1 MTDTVDMN
9 RADEDVVDVEE
20 CAIAGVIVPEGS
32 KYRVRIN
39 DKKYKFSDPVVT
51 GQQILDKARLRP
63 ADEHIVF
70 QVLNDGMLEEIRPDE
85 TVDLHRPGLERFI
98 TFKSDR
104 SFRFVLD
111 GRKFEWGAPEIT
123 GLTLKRLAE
132 VDPETYDVWLEVRG
146 EEDRKIDDKET
157 VRLDAPGVEKFFT
170 GKKTT
175 TEG

>member
-1 MTDTVDMN
+1 MTDNVEVERSDDGAVDI
-9 RADEDVVDVEE
+9 ED
-20 CAIAGVIVPEGS
+20 CALAGVPPS
-32 KYRVRIN
+32 DANAYRVRVD
-39 DKKYKFSDPVVT
+39 DKKYKFSDPVVI
-51 GQQILDKARLRP
+51 GRQILDKARLRP
-63 ADEHIVF
+63 AEEYLVF
-70 QVLNDGMLEEIRPDE
+70 QVLNDGMLEEVRLDE
-85 TVDLHRPGLERFI
+85 EVDLRRPGLERFI

-111 GRKFEWGAPEIT
+111 GRRFEWGAPEIT

-146 EEDRKIDDKET
+146 EDDRKIDYKEI
-157 VRLDAPGVEKFFT
+157 VRLDTPGVEKFFT